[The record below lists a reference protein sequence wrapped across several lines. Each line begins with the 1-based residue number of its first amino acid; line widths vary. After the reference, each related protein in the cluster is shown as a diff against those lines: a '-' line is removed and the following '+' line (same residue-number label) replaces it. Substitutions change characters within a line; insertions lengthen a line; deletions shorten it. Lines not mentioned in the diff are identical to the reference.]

1 MLKYILKELIPENSF
16 HFDNNGNVL
25 LDNYIKIENIIRND
39 KEYEIYLLKMDKY
52 NRLLYIKDNTE
63 INSNRKIR
71 KEYEEYLKE
80 EALKNEFYSNI
91 SHELRTPIN
100 LIYSALQLNEINL
113 EEESIEPLMAR
124 NKIIRQN
131 CLRLIRT
138 INNFIDTNRIS
149 EGFLKPNMKVYN
161 IVSVIENISMECTS
175 YFEKIDGTITFD
187 SIEEEICVEC
197 DKDMMERIMLNLLSN
212 SVKYG
217 KRGGKVYIYI
227 EEENDIVLIHVSNN
241 GYVIDKNMQPYIYD
255 KFTKINKSLNRERE
269 GSGLGL
275 FLVKA
280 LLELQGGV
288 IELKSNCKVGSE
300 FIIKL
305 PKSYE
310 EENVEY
316 KYEMVAIKE
325 KVDMEFSD
333 IYL

>member
-1 MLKYILKELIPENSF
+1 
-16 HFDNNGNVL
+16 
-25 LDNYIKIENIIRND
+25 
-39 KEYEIYLLKMDKY
+39 
-52 NRLLYIKDNTE
+52 
-63 INSNRKIR
+63 
-71 KEYEEYLKE
+71 
-80 EALKNEFYSNI
+80 
-91 SHELRTPIN
+91 
-100 LIYSALQLNEINL
+100 
-113 EEESIEPLMAR
+113 
-124 NKIIRQN
+124 
-131 CLRLIRT
+131 
-138 INNFIDTNRIS
+138 
-149 EGFLKPNMKVYN
+149 
-161 IVSVIENISMECTS
+161 
-175 YFEKIDGTITFD
+175 
-187 SIEEEICVEC
+187 
-197 DKDMMERIMLNLLSN
+197 MLNLLSN

-241 GYVIDKNMQPYIYD
+241 GYVIYKNMQPYIYD